1 MKYIKK
7 SATKQMQLVLSDLF
21 QNMHILY
28 VNYFIFK
35 SFNCQ
40 QFAKAHNSSSLH
52 FYTIGKIKNI
62 FRVNSTLSNAQSGAQ
77 WEDPVSL
84 KGCLATVPLMD
95 LFVLFAINHRSCLTG
110 ICCSG

>member
-1 MKYIKK
+1 MNWHMHFRPSNLIDHTVYIWKYYWMKYIKK
-7 SATKQMQLVLSDLF
+7 SATKQTQLVLSDLF

-52 FYTIGKIKNI
+52 FYTIGKIKN
-62 FRVNSTLSNAQSGAQ
+62 VSG
-77 WEDPVSL
+77 
-84 KGCLATVPLMD
+84 
-95 LFVLFAINHRSCLTG
+95 
-110 ICCSG
+110 